1 MENIPLR
8 LGPLDGAAASPDEI
22 LPAGQARV
30 LAALR
35 AAAAPLTLAQLSD
48 ATSLHVNTLRGHL
61 DALLSRGEVTRTAG
75 PIEGRG
81 RPAWRYAAL
90 GPDAAPAGEL
100 AELAVALAGAVARS
114 SDDPAA
120 QANLA
125 GREWGARLAEQGGAA
140 AVAGSGAAD
149 AREAT
154 LTVLGRMGFAPQR
167 TDGRTVRLTRC
178 PLLSAA
184 RTEPEIVC
192 GVHLGLVQGLLEALG
207 APSAG
212 SDLLPFA
219 EPGACRLILP
229 PETAR

>member
-1 MENIPLR
+1 MENVPLR
-8 LGPLDGAAASPDEI
+8 LGPLDGAAASPEEI
-22 LPAGQARV
+22 VPAGQARV

-35 AAAAPLTLAQLSD
+35 QAAAPLTLAELSEG
-48 ATSLHVNTLRGHL
+48 TGLHVNTLRGHL
-61 DALLSRGEVTRTAG
+61 GALLSRGEVTRTAG
-75 PIEGRG
+75 PTEGRG

-90 GPDAAPAGEL
+90 GPDSAPAGEL
-100 AELAVALAGAVARS
+100 AGLAVALAGAVARS

-120 QANLA
+120 QTNLA
-125 GREWGARLAEQGGAA
+125 GREWGARLAEQVGGAA
-140 AVAGSGAAD
+140 VGSTD
-149 AREAT
+149 ARDAT
-154 LTVLGRMGFAPQR
+154 LSVLGRMGFAPQR

-184 RTEPEIVC
+184 RAEPEIVC

-207 APSAG
+207 EPSAG
-212 SDLLPFA
+212 ADLLPFV